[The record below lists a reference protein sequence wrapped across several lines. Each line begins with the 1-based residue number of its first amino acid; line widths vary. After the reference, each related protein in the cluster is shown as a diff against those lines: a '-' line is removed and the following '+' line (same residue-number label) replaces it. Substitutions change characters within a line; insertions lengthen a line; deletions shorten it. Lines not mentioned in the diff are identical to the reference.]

1 MTNSYVPKTMTSVVS
16 VLILLASCDAYISSF
31 QGGRAL
37 STSLYA
43 REIVIFGPNNMRV
56 HDNPC
61 LLSTDGKSII
71 PVVYGQSNQN
81 TQLQQAATSVKNKLE
96 VMGASVVET
105 LASDDFL
112 SFLQNL
118 SDDSDGTDKDI
129 TITYCKSAVEPAAS
143 SINHLVANVAAKY
156 PNVKFNGLWDE
167 IVELDDGEV
176 VAPNLHFDE
185 FIERYRPY
193 ALEVPK
199 PVMMPK
205 ISFDKS
211 FSKFSASTVDTN
223 AAPLECS
230 EDEAL
235 RLLTEYLTVGDKAFS
250 HKYASK
256 YAKMFSNSA
265 EHTESISRLSSLGL
279 DSDSDSTYTNFFQGE
294 ILSAVLAPL
303 LTVGCLSPR
312 LLVHAKETLLNQKG
326 GSFPEFPFV
335 NRIRQEVVRRDW
347 HQQLARA
354 GQLKPLTQPID
365 STQGKWDTK
374 YQYWRGYVQ
383 REGVMSIT
391 DKTAPQSP
399 DKKPLAFVL
408 HGNSNHKY
416 PTEHLTSIYFHLHIH
431 CNIYISKD
439 LAVA

>member
-1 MTNSYVPKTMTSVVS
+1 
-16 VLILLASCDAYISSF
+16 
-31 QGGRAL
+31 
-37 STSLYA
+37 
-43 REIVIFGPNNMRV
+43 MRV

-143 SINHLVANVAAKY
+143 SINHLVADVAAKY

-205 ISFDKS
+205 ISFHKS
-211 FSKFSASTVDTN
+211 FSKLSASTVDTN

-383 REGVMSIT
+383 REGVMSTT

-416 PTEHLTSIYFHLHIH
+416 PTEHLTLIYFSL
-431 CNIYISKD
+431 IYS
-439 LAVA
+439 L

>member
-1 MTNSYVPKTMTSVVS
+1 MTTGYVPTSVTAVVS
-16 VLILLASCDAYISSF
+16 VLILFAYCDAYISSF
-31 QGGRAL
+31 RRGRSL
-37 STSLYA
+37 PTSLYA
-43 REIVIFGPNNMRV
+43 REIVIFGPNNMRI

-71 PVVYGQSNQN
+71 PVVYGQFSRN
-81 TQLQQAATSVKNKLE
+81 TQLQQAATNVKNKLE
-96 VMGASVVET
+96 LMGANVVEI
-105 LASDDFL
+105 SGSGDFL

-118 SDDSDGTDKDI
+118 SDDCDGTDKDI

-143 SINHLVANVAAKY
+143 SINHLVADVSANCPYVT
-156 PNVKFNGLWDE
+156 LSSMWDE
-167 IVELDDGEV
+167 IVELDGGKV

-199 PVMMPK
+199 PVMKPRV
-205 ISFDKS
+205 SFDKS
-211 FSKFSASTVDTN
+211 FTGLYASTLDTN

-235 RLLTEYLTVGDKAFS
+235 RLLTEYLTIGDKAFS

-256 YAKMFSNSA
+256 YARTFSNSA
-265 EHTESISRLSSLGL
+265 EHTESISRLSFMGL

-294 ILSAVLAPL
+294 VLSAVLAPL

-312 LLVHAKETLLNQKG
+312 LLVHAKEILLNQKG
-326 GSFPEFPFV
+326 GAFPEFPFV

-354 GQLKPLTQPID
+354 GQLKPLTQPTDIAP
-365 STQGKWDTK
+365 GKWDTK

-383 REGVMSIT
+383 REGVMSSA
-391 DKTAPQSP
+391 DKAAPQSP

-408 HGNSNHKY
+408 HGSSNIEYSTAKNFSLQY
-416 PTEHLTSIYFHLHIH
+416 VY
-431 CNIYISKD
+431 C
-439 LAVA
+439 